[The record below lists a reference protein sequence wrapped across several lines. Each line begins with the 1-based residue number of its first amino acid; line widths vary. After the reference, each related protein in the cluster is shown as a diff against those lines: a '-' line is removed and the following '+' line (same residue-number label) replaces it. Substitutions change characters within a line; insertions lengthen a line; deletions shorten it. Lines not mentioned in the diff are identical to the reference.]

1 MIFSVFQKLYMVV
14 ARSAVGMRVCV
25 FFLPWDL
32 ACAVPVFHA
41 KQLHSKDY
49 LYKDT

>member
-14 ARSAVGMRVCV
+14 ARSKVGMCVCV

-32 ACAVPVFHA
+32 ACAVPVLHT
-41 KQLHSKDY
+41 KQLHSPKH